1 MKYFTKDIK
10 TKTKKRGSNLKQKIN
25 KREINILTLKDAI
38 ENKFNLT
45 KALNKK
51 KTIIKEW
58 GSNAKQWNKGGIIS
72 IDLKE
77 IENIKTFYKKIK
89 IKTQNQ
95 KNEYQIWNQN
105 K

>member
-51 KTIIKEW
+51 KTIIKE
-58 GSNAKQWNKGGIIS
+58 
-72 IDLKE
+72 
-77 IENIKTFYKKIK
+77 
-89 IKTQNQ
+89 
-95 KNEYQIWNQN
+95 
-105 K
+105 

>member
-45 KALNKK
+45 KALKK
-51 KTIIKEW
+51 KNNNKRMRIKR
-58 GSNAKQWNKGGIIS
+58 
-72 IDLKE
+72 
-77 IENIKTFYKKIK
+77 
-89 IKTQNQ
+89 
-95 KNEYQIWNQN
+95 
-105 K
+105 